1 MGLVVS
7 VVPARAEVYLR
18 RGIDTMWCRSSTQR
32 PGRNVVCFVVL
43 IVVALG
49 DVRVLGTEVSSGPV
63 LFHVP
68 PPSMGAR
75 SARMQIE
82 LLGQGRPAAGRG
94 CRSCGEAAS
103 PMSGTAA
110 SATPRRTTPIHDTG
124 IVHRVQLRAPR
135 LALNLFAGYP
145 PSVSDQWLNDGL
157 LVQLVLPDRHK
168 RVCPAITSI

>member
-1 MGLVVS
+1 
-7 VVPARAEVYLR
+7 
-18 RGIDTMWCRSSTQR
+18 
-32 PGRNVVCFVVL
+32 
-43 IVVALG
+43 
-49 DVRVLGTEVSSGPV
+49 
-63 LFHVP
+63 
-68 PPSMGAR
+68 
-75 SARMQIE
+75 
-82 LLGQGRPAAGRG
+82 
-94 CRSCGEAAS
+94 
-103 PMSGTAA
+103 MSGTAA